1 MSLQNVN
8 YVAAHVIKLMRLMQ
22 VGKTEQVSISILFNK
37 KYPFLGTLVLGKEEE
52 GG

>member
-8 YVAAHVIKLMRLMQ
+8 YVAAHVIKLIRLMQ
-22 VGKTEQVSISILFNK
+22 VGKTEQGSISILFNE
-37 KYPFLGTLVLGKEEE
+37 KYQFLGTLVLGKEEE